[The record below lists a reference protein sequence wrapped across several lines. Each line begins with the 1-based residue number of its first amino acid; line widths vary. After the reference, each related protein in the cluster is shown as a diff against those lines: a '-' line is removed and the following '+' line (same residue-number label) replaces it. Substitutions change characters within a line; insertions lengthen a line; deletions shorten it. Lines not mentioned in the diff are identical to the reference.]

1 MMREDD
7 RDSDLVT
14 AEMILN
20 ETLHTEDLNK
30 SYQREASEAPED
42 QEQQSEPDDYGLDD
56 ISEEE
61 SKLQET
67 NPADLSSYLASS
79 QPTHGLQQALH
90 SFQQMN

>member
-30 SYQREASEAPED
+30 SYQREESEA
-42 QEQQSEPDDYGLDD
+42 QEHQSEPDDYGLDD

-67 NPADLSSYLASS
+67 TPAADLSSYLASS

>member
-1 MMREDD
+1 MREDD

-30 SYQREASEAPED
+30 SYQREQSEVPEA
-42 QEQQSEPDDYGLDD
+42 QEQPSEPDDYGLDD

-67 NPADLSSYLASS
+67 NPAADLSSYLASS